1 MSFAQEMLEL
11 KSLLEARGHS
21 CLIPN
26 ETIGYADGKIEVG
39 RDGSEG
45 ARRKIEHDLIRD
57 HHRKIEQSDAIL
69 VVNHSKKGVE
79 NYIGGNTFLEMGFAY
94 ILGKKI
100 FLLNDIPELD
110 LIKEELLAM
119 QPVILKGELQ
129 RLV

>member
-1 MSFAQEMLEL
+1 MSFAKEMLEL

-26 ETIGYADGKIEVG
+26 ETVGYADDRIESK
-39 RDGSEG
+39 DGSEG

-57 HHRKIEQSDAIL
+57 HHRKIERSDAIL
-69 VVNHSKKGVE
+69 VVNHSKRGVE

-100 FLLNDIPELD
+100 FILNDIPPLD

-119 QPVILKGELQ
+119 QPVILNGELSK
-129 RLV
+129 LV

>member
-1 MSFAQEMLEL
+1 MSFAKEMLEL
-11 KSLLEARGHS
+11 KSLLEAREHA

-26 ETIGYADGKIEVG
+26 ETIGYADGKVENEG
-39 RDGSEG
+39 GSEG

-100 FLLNDIPELD
+100 FLLNDVPSLD

-119 QPVILKGELQ
+119 RPVILNGDLGKLI
-129 RLV
+129 